1 MASARQMAQGTVAQS
16 LNVLRETAKRALALP
31 DLVGHMAGIQ
41 PYKTLRVRVVILR
54 DEAGRPLAQMEEVTP
69 SLDEAQRIFSE
80 GAHVRLLPAGRPV
93 VIAPGPAPEA
103 ALDVHCDDG
112 AWQEDFGATGEYF
125 RQLATPAKTPA
136 NGRQRAAYGRL
147 VTVFIVRNISNK
159 GGCSLGPLADY
170 VTLEADMLNRARY
183 RLLAH
188 EVGHAC
194 GLWHSKVKAN
204 LMFPKGPGAA
214 LTRWQAAILRTSRHV
229 TYL

>member
-1 MASARQMAQGTVAQS
+1 MASARQVAGGTVAQS
-16 LNVLRETAKRALALP
+16 LNVLKETVKRTLALP
-31 DLVGHMAGIQ
+31 DFAGHMAGIQ
-41 PYKTLRVRVVILR
+41 PYKTLRVRVTILR
-54 DEAGRPLAQMEEVTP
+54 DEGGQPLAEEEEVTP
-69 SLDEAQRIFSE
+69 SLDEARRIFSE

-93 VIAPGPAPEA
+93 VTVPGPAPRA

-112 AWQEDFGATGEYF
+112 AWQEDFGAAGAYF
-125 RQLATPAKTPA
+125 RQHAASR
-136 NGRQRAAYGRL
+136 NEGQRRGYGAP
-147 VTVFIVRNISNK
+147 VTVFIVRDISNK

-170 VTLEADMLNRARY
+170 VTVEARMLNRARH

-194 GLWHSKVKAN
+194 GLWHSEVKAN

-214 LTRWQAAILRTSRHV
+214 LTRWQAAVLRSSRHV